1 MTQKLNVS
9 KYVGFLSG
17 GAMLFHVLIMNFTLI
32 AIKLLALISSI
43 DAIKYKFSSHLK
55 FGLISTK

>member
-1 MTQKLNVS
+1 MS

-32 AIKLLALISSI
+32 DTELLALISSI

-55 FGLISTK
+55 FGQISTK